1 MAHGSSALG
10 LREVAMA
17 VAALLVVVV
26 AAPRSCAAQATSGC
40 GASILSL
47 APCLSFTSGSAA
59 APTGPC
65 CSALA
70 GVLSGAPRCLCAV
83 LGGGASAFGVTV
95 NSTRALE
102 LPGKCKVTTPPVSQ
116 CDGKKLISSRAT
128 CAPAPSPPTAAT
140 PGGPGS
146 SSSPSA
152 PAPTADSPT
161 APPPAHSTT
170 GAGSKA
176 TPATGAV
183 SSRAG
188 VTRSAAAAVSFVV
201 AIALMMAARTMGTAM
216 VMISLVAV
224 LVALACSQAA
234 AQGNGCSSVMMT
246 LSPCMD
252 FISSKAPDPGISCC
266 SVLAGVVQ
274 TDPRCLCMVLD
285 GTAASF
291 GISINQTRA
300 LDLPEVCKVQ
310 APPISQCSGMS

>member
-1 MAHGSSALG
+1 MVWSPSHRSIQIDHSSSSLLYKKALCLRHKTPTNPTSSSHSHRSARNLKLCQTTHRDMASPTMAHGSSALG

-17 VAALLVVVV
+17 VAALLVVV

-70 GVLSGAPRCLCAV
+70 GVLRGEPRCLCAV

-116 CDGKKLISSRAT
+116 CDAVG
-128 CAPAPSPPTAAT
+128 APAPSPPATAT
-140 PGGPGS
+140 PGDPGS

-152 PAPTADSPT
+152 PAPTAESPT
-161 APPPAHSTT
+161 APPPVHSTT

-183 SSRAG
+183 SS
-188 VTRSAAAAVSFVV
+188 AAAAVSFVV
-201 AIALMMAARTMGTAM
+201 AIASLMA
-216 VMISLVAV
+216 
-224 LVALACSQAA
+224 
-234 AQGNGCSSVMMT
+234 
-246 LSPCMD
+246 
-252 FISSKAPDPGISCC
+252 F
-266 SVLAGVVQ
+266 
-274 TDPRCLCMVLD
+274 
-285 GTAASF
+285 
-291 GISINQTRA
+291 
-300 LDLPEVCKVQ
+300 
-310 APPISQCSGMS
+310 

>member
-128 CAPAPSPPTAAT
+128 CMCSC
-140 PGGPGS
+140 
-146 SSSPSA
+146 
-152 PAPTADSPT
+152 
-161 APPPAHSTT
+161 
-170 GAGSKA
+170 
-176 TPATGAV
+176 AV
-183 SSRAG
+183 SSDGGDAWWSRLLVVSLCAG
-188 VTRSAAAAVSFVV
+188 AHRRLSHGAAASSQHHS
-201 AIALMMAARTMGTAM
+201 LMMAARTMGTAM